1 MNPVAKILVPT
12 RPQVDTIVSVF
23 ILKTLGKTMYPG
35 IENASFEVAST
46 LPVGETFE
54 SMLAKGTLAL
64 DLGGGEFDHHGKEPA
79 VTVSELVSAKLG
91 VKDEPALAKLL
102 EFARRDD
109 IVGKG
114 TISSDSLDRAFGLA
128 GLVTAMNKTR
138 QNDAGGI
145 VRDVLP
151 LITAH
156 YMEELKRTKEL
167 PEELAKITAAG
178 KVETFEVR
186 QRDKK
191 LGVVLL
197 ESDNTSMPGYLRSGI
212 GGRFDVVVQRMTS
225 GHTNVLT
232 RPVKRVDL
240 RSLALVI
247 RMEEANQMGL
257 NLDKEARYL
266 SQPGRISE
274 IANWYFDDATNSIQN
289 GGANPKDTQPTK
301 IDSFVMR
308 KLVEVGL
315 SEAVWS
321 PMRR

>member
-1 MNPVAKILVPT
+1 MNQITKILVPS
-12 RPQVDTIVSVF
+12 RPQSDTIVAVF
-23 ILKTLGKTMYPG
+23 ILKTFGGTMYPG
-35 IENASFEVAST
+35 IETASFEVASS
-46 LPVGETFE
+46 LPTGETFIT
-54 SMLAKGTLAL
+54 MLDKGALAL
-64 DLGGGEFDHHGKEPA
+64 DIGGGDLDHHAKEPA
-79 VTVSELVSAKLG
+79 VTCSELVSLKLG

-114 TISSDSLDRAFGLA
+114 TVSSDSLDRAFGLS

-138 QNDAGGI
+138 PNDAGGI
-145 VRDVLP
+145 VHDILP

-156 YMEELKRTKEL
+156 YREELKRTKEL
-167 PEELAKITAAG
+167 PEEFAKITSEG
-178 KVETFEVR
+178 KVSTFQVR
-186 QRDKK
+186 QRDKN
-191 LGVVLL
+191 LGVIML
-197 ESDNTSMPGYLRSGI
+197 ESDNTSMSGYLRSGI

-225 GHTNVLT
+225 GHTNILT
-232 RPVKRVDL
+232 RPVKRIDL

-247 RMEEANQMGL
+247 RMEEGNQSGI
-257 NLDKEARYL
+257 NLDKDARYL
-266 SQPGRISE
+266 SQAGRIAE
-274 IANWYFDDATNSIQN
+274 IGNWYYDDATNSIQN
-289 GGANPKDTQPTK
+289 GGANPKDTLPTK